1 MRRVDGSRGA
11 AAPSTTS
18 GKQRGEGYGHCHPF
32 RKGVRHASV
41 SNVFNCVG
49 LIWPRRF
56 PLSIDGTV

>member
-1 MRRVDGSRGA
+1 MRRIDGSRGA
-11 AAPSTTS
+11 AAPSTAS

-49 LIWPRRF
+49 
-56 PLSIDGTV
+56 